1 MDDDTSSGTYASD
14 LVSDQSSIYVMADKS
29 PSNSTSFL
37 DLPAEIIHWILSYLS
52 APDLA
57 RASSTCRA
65 LVDHGSSDL
74 LWAGLVNARL
84 PTPIGDPGIFQS
96 FRRLYLAYHPC
107 WFIPQHKIWFADN
120 ENTGS
125 LILARYDNRR
135 GVIEAYRILAE
146 RGTPSFDVWE
156 SNPDVI
162 IQHFDPRVHL
172 WLDDPVLF
180 LKDPEP
186 NSSTTPMQ
194 VLRSLI
200 VERQMPMALEVQHV
214 YSAIS
219 FCSATKPQS
228 NDFWPPSIIPSDAR
242 VSRDPRIDPEA
253 PGCPQVPCSLS
264 ELSEHAFRLRKW
276 ANYRHVFSSGPREA
290 TVTYSTL
297 DPKLYT
303 PTKEKPYQG
312 IWVGDYSAH
321 GCEFL
326 LLRQPDSSTESEDL
340 GETMDVTET
349 VHQGRLEAIKL
360 TGDPNVPRGQYS
372 FIAEDIG
379 PKGLIRV
386 TTDDPFPGARIVHCE
401 GHVAGLGFH
410 DDCYIKSQLILISPD
425 YMGHYWE
432 EMGHISYYRRVDI
445 DGLLKT

>member
-1 MDDDTSSGTYASD
+1 
-14 LVSDQSSIYVMADKS
+14 MADEQ
-29 PSNSTSFL
+29 PSQPSSWL
-37 DLPAEIIHWILSYLS
+37 LKLPAEIIHWILSYLS

-57 RASSTCRA
+57 RASATCRA
-65 LVDHGSSDL
+65 LADHGSSDL
-74 LWAGLVNARL
+74 LWHGLVNARL
-84 PTPIGDPGIFQS
+84 PCPIEDPGVFPS

-135 GVIEAYRILAE
+135 GVIEAYRVVAE
-146 RGTPSFDVWE
+146 RGTPSFDVWG

-162 IQHFDPRVHL
+162 IQSFDPQVRL

-186 NSSTTPMQ
+186 SSSTAPIQ
-194 VLRSLI
+194 ALSSLPA
-200 VERQMPMALEVQHV
+200 ERRMPMALEAQHV

-219 FCSATKPQS
+219 FCSATKSQS
-228 NDFWPPSIIPSDAR
+228 DDFWPPPIIPSNAR
-242 VSRDPRIDPEA
+242 VSRDLRDHPEQSDR
-253 PGCPQVPCSLS
+253 PQVPNHLS
-264 ELSEHAFRLRKW
+264 ELSEYAFRLRKW
-276 ANYRHVFSSGPREA
+276 ANYLHVFSSGPREA
-290 TVTYSTL
+290 TITYSTL
-297 DPKLYT
+297 DPSLYT
-303 PTKEKPYQG
+303 PTKIKPYQG

-326 LLRQPDSSTESEDL
+326 LLRQTDPNTENENLD
-340 GETMDVTET
+340 ETMDTDPQTEDI
-349 VHQGRLEAIKL
+349 VQQGRLEAIKL

-386 TTDDPFPGARIVHCE
+386 TTDEPFAGSRIVHCE
-401 GHVAGLGFH
+401 GHVAGLGF
-410 DDCYIKSQLILISPD
+410 
-425 YMGHYWE
+425 
-432 EMGHISYYRRVDI
+432 R
-445 DGLLKT
+445 DGE

>member
-1 MDDDTSSGTYASD
+1 M
-14 LVSDQSSIYVMADKS
+14 
-29 PSNSTSFL
+29 
-37 DLPAEIIHWILSYLS
+37 PAEIIHWILSYLS

-57 RASSTCRA
+57 RASATCRA
-65 LVDHGSSDL
+65 FVDHGSSDL
-74 LWAGLVNARL
+74 LWAGLVNARI
-84 PTPIGDPGIFQS
+84 PHPIEHPGVFQS

-107 WFIPQHKIWFADN
+107 WFIPQHKVWFADN

-135 GVIEAYRILAE
+135 GVVEAYRILAE

-156 SNPDVI
+156 ANPDVI
-162 IQHFDPRVHL
+162 IQSFDPRIHL

-186 NSSTTPMQ
+186 SSSTAPIQ
-194 VLRSLI
+194 ALGYLSA
-200 VERQMPMALEVQHV
+200 ERRMPMALEAQHV

-219 FCSATKPQS
+219 FCSNTKPS
-228 NDFWPPSIIPSDAR
+228 SDDFWPPSIIPSDSR
-242 VSRDPRIDPEA
+242 VSRDLRNHPEE
-253 PGCPQVPCSLS
+253 PGCPQVPKYIS
-264 ELSEHAFRLRKW
+264 ELSEYAFRLRKW

-297 DPKLYT
+297 DPSLYT
-303 PTKEKPYQG
+303 PTKKKPYQG

-326 LLRQPDSSTESEDL
+326 LFRQVDPISESEDPD
-340 GETMDVTET
+340 ETADSTEI
-349 VHQGRLEAIKL
+349 VQQGRLEAIKL

-386 TTDDPFPGARIVHCE
+386 TTDEPFAGSRIVHCE
-401 GHVAGLGFH
+401 GHVAGLGF
-410 DDCYIKSQLILISPD
+410 
-425 YMGHYWE
+425 
-432 EMGHISYYRRVDI
+432 R
-445 DGLLKT
+445 DGKRCFFPRMAFLT